1 MALMIPAV
9 VPEEGVSRAE
19 QELFPVLRNGLDDSI
34 TVFHSFKIVTHN
46 REGRLLDSEIDFLLF
61 SRERGLLVIEVK
73 GGPVVYDGSRARWYQ
88 GDRPIRDPFDQA
100 RANKYKL
107 GTFIRERVGRSL
119 PVSLAH
125 AVCFPNSYAEPSVLP
140 PEASREILINGRD
153 LDNVAAA
160 IDRVYDASK
169 PFDRALSDKEAE
181 ALRLAFMP
189 YCEYGMSLLER
200 MEKAGRKLFALTEE
214 QCRLLDFIRN
224 RRTALI
230 QGCAGSGKTVMAVK
244 KAQELAANGNRVLL
258 LAYNQL
264 IGERLKESV
273 RESEGVTASTYHDFC
288 LEMLEKAGV
297 VPDGVRDDMFYTRL
311 VPQAFE
317 NLASQGLGQYDAL
330 IVDEGQ
336 DFRGDYW
343 KSLGYL
349 LRDGGYYYIFY
360 DPDQNVF
367 GTEMDFPIHEE
378 PFVLVDNCRN
388 TKSICEFVGH
398 YTDNDIHPMQGVPVG
413 IPVEEHVNPSPA
425 SRRRHLAGI
434 LEQLVFEEGMVPER
448 VVILGGHGI
457 EKTCVPADGQVG
469 KFKVVQGDEVGPNI
483 VHYYTYMK
491 YKGCEADAVILLDV
505 DPSDDRWS
513 DLAIYTTA
521 SRAKFLLFI
530 LRVA

>member
-19 QELFPVLRNGLDDSI
+19 QELFPLLRDGLDDSF
-34 TVFHSFKIVTHN
+34 TVFHSFKAVTHN
-46 REGRLLDSEIDFLLF
+46 RYGKLLDSEMDFLLF
-61 SRERGLLVIEVK
+61 SRERGLLVVEVK

-88 GDRPIRDPFDQA
+88 GDRPIHDPFDQA
-100 RANKYKL
+100 RVNRYKL
-107 GTFIRERVGRSL
+107 GAFIRERTGRSM
-119 PVSLAH
+119 PVSLGY

-160 IDRVYDASK
+160 IGRVYDVSK
-169 PFDRALSDKEAE
+169 PFDRALSDKEVE
-181 ALRLAFMP
+181 ALRMAIMP
-189 YCEYGMSLLER
+189 YCEYGVSLLER
-200 MEKAGRKLFALTEE
+200 MERAGRRLFALTEE

-244 KAQELAANGNRVLL
+244 KAQELAAVGDKVLL
-258 LAYNQL
+258 LAFNQL

-273 RESEGVTASTYHDFC
+273 REFEGVTASTYHDFC

-297 VPDGVRDDMFYTRL
+297 VPDGVRDDHFYARL

-317 NLASQGLGQYDAL
+317 QLASQGVEQYDAV

-336 DFRGDYW
+336 DFRSDYW
-343 KSLGYL
+343 TSLGHL
-349 LRDGGYYYIFY
+349 LSDGGYYYIFF

-367 GTEMDFPIHEE
+367 GTEMDFPIQEE
-378 PFVLVDNCRN
+378 PFVLADNCRN
-388 TKSICEFVGH
+388 TRSICDYVGH
-398 YTDNDIHPMQGVPVG
+398 YTTSDIRPMQGVPVG
-413 IPVEEHVNPSPA
+413 VSVEEHVNPSAA
-425 SRRRHLAGI
+425 SRRHHLRAI
-434 LEQLVFEEGMVPER
+434 LERLISEEGMEPEH
-448 VVILGGHGI
+448 VVILGGHSI
-457 EKTCVPADGQVG
+457 EKTCIPPDGQVG
-469 KFKVVQGDEVGPNI
+469 KFRVVQGDEVGPDV

-491 YKGCEADAVILLDV
+491 YKGCESDAVILLDV

-521 SRAKFLLFI
+521 SRAKFLLLV
-530 LRVA
+530 LRTA